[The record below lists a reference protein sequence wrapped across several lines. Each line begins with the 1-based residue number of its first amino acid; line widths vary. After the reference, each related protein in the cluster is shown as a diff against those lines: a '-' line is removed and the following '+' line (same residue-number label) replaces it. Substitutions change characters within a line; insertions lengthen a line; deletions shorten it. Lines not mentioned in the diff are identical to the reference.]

1 MAKNQKKTEV
11 KINSFSEL
19 DSRQKSDLAEWL
31 YELYRESYVK
41 SGLIPDDVEMQVIIQ
56 KMIIKIR
63 QAGIMIAD
71 KPVRTYCTSKQMKL
85 QKRLQKEFPDNSE
98 E

>member
-1 MAKNQKKTEV
+1 MAKNQKKKEV

-19 DSRQKSDLAEWL
+19 DSKQKSDLAEWL

-41 SGLIPDDVEMQVIIQ
+41 NGIIPDDIEMQVIIQ

-71 KPVRTYCTSKQMKL
+71 KSVRTYCTSKQMKL

>member
-1 MAKNQKKTEV
+1 MAKNQKKKEI

-19 DSRQKSDLAEWL
+19 DSKQKSDLAEWL
-31 YELYRESYVK
+31 YEIYRESYIEN
-41 SGLIPDDVEMQVIIQ
+41 GFIPDDIEMQVIIQ